1 MDSDS
6 SGSDSDFSND
16 EYGYRNLD
24 SDTHDKPAADGKVDC
39 TCGCG
44 TRRSCRTKRRHLKKL
59 RERIR
64 LNQVVQGQ
72 EYQDAV
78 PMDVDQELEMED
90 VNQEELPMHYHHEE
104 EWERSPSPT
113 DDWHSI
119 ATPPPSPPP
128 FDPDPPSEDE
138 DGYVNI
144 DAEDYREYDRWF
156 AEDLEPELD
165 EFVRETITEQELD
178 SIKMAAIRQFGHI
191 SQRNYERIR
200 YSFRDKVFLMTL
212 QCFGTRIAKLSG
224 VKPEDYDCCI
234 NVCHAFI
241 GRFADEDKCSTCGA
255 LRYDELGRP
264 RQSYQYIPTTGRF
277 LAMFNNPSFIE
288 KLEYRHNYE
297 QREGRIDD
305 VFDGQLYKNL
315 CQQNIA
321 IEGEDIGVKYFSG
334 KYDIATS
341 LLADG
346 VQIFKQ
352 ETATCWPIILQILNL
367 PPRDR
372 VQMRNVMPL
381 CVIPGPNQPKDF
393 NSFLEPFVLECQK
406 MARGVEAFNTRTGR
420 PFILRHHPILVGG
433 DMQAIKHLEEMKG
446 VGGKLP
452 CRGCESEAI
461 YHRNKRT
468 YYLPLAEPL
477 DPDNPAART
486 SSYDPL
492 NLPTRTEA
500 GMKRQTQK
508 MLNAE
513 TPREYE
519 KLGTKY
525 GISGPTILDRIPSL
539 KRPTSYPHEFL
550 HLFLLNH
557 FRDLVS
563 LWSST
568 DPAITDDGC
577 EDYLISPAD
586 WAEIG
591 RETEAASASIPS
603 YFTRPLPNI
612 NTQRRLYCGESWAF
626 WLLYIGPIVLR
637 NRLADK
643 YYNHFLELVSIVKCL
658 IQFENSTERIEQ
670 LREEMA
676 GYVERY
682 EDNFRY
688 YYQYNYDRISVCK
701 LTLHALLHVADDVL
715 LCGPVWTTWSYLT
728 ERYCREVIACARQ
741 RVVPSATIAKFVL
754 QLSQLS
760 AVAMRFP
767 EVRKALLFGK
777 SDAPVD
783 TSSMECVYTDYPDA
797 ILRVPCLAGFV
808 MQPRVRRRVAAF
820 LRTNFCLA
828 RSHHEW
834 MQFLP
839 ERCERWGKLRIGNG
853 GDCIRTACTRNPSS
867 AYGKRDN
874 SFIRYTFRY
883 DKNARNG
890 RPAEMLDETGY
901 GRLDF
906 ILAITLP
913 ANPRFNIESPQLHV
927 LAHITQAE
935 GAIGDASTQL
945 VSYTKMGRSFV
956 LDITSVECAVGRV
969 ETRAKKPNGEWV
981 IVDRSEGLCQ
991 TAFHQE
997 EQEFEEEG

>member
-1 MDSDS
+1 MDSNS

-24 SDTHDKPAADGKVDC
+24 SDTHDKPAADGKYC
-39 TCGCG
+39 
-44 TRRSCRTKRRHLKKL
+44 H
-59 RERIR
+59 
-64 LNQVVQGQ
+64 
-72 EYQDAV
+72 
-78 PMDVDQELEMED
+78 
-90 VNQEELPMHYHHEE
+90 
-104 EWERSPSPT
+104 
-113 DDWHSI
+113 
-119 ATPPPSPPP
+119 ATPSPPP

-144 DAEDYREYDRWF
+144 DAEDYREYNRWF

-241 GRFADEDKCSTCGA
+241 GQFADEDKCSTCGA

-513 TPREYE
+513 TPRTWS
-519 KLGTKY
+519 L
-525 GISGPTILDRIPSL
+525 SGLVPIRLLLTTDARTTSSL
-539 KRPTSYPHEFL
+539 R
-550 HLFLLNH
+550 
-557 FRDLVS
+557 
-563 LWSST
+563 
-568 DPAITDDGC
+568 
-577 EDYLISPAD
+577 D

-670 LREEMA
+670 LR
-676 GYVERY
+676 GRWL
-682 EDNFRY
+682 DTNFRY

-828 RSHHEW
+828 LARITSGCNFFQSGANDGVNCGLATGAIVFEPRVRGIRLRLMENETIRLCEW
-834 MQFLP
+834 
-839 ERCERWGKLRIGNG
+839 
-853 GDCIRTACTRNPSS
+853 
-867 AYGKRDN
+867 
-874 SFIRYTFRY
+874 YTFRY

-901 GRLDF
+901 GRLDLYSSSLF
-906 ILAITLP
+906 PPIPVSISNPPSSTSLLIL
-913 ANPRFNIESPQLHV
+913 PRPRERF
-927 LAHITQAE
+927 
-935 GAIGDASTQL
+935 GDASTQL

-997 EQEFEEEG
+997 EQEFEEDG

>member
-165 EFVRETITEQELD
+165 EF
-178 SIKMAAIRQFGHI
+178 
-191 SQRNYERIR
+191 
-200 YSFRDKVFLMTL
+200 
-212 QCFGTRIAKLSG
+212 
-224 VKPEDYDCCI
+224 
-234 NVCHAFI
+234 

-297 QREGRIDD
+297 QRGRIDD
-305 VFDGQLYKNL
+305 
-315 CQQNIA
+315 QNIA

-513 TPREYE
+513 TPRE
-519 KLGTKY
+519 
-525 GISGPTILDRIPSL
+525 
-539 KRPTSYPHEFL
+539 
-550 HLFLLNH
+550 
-557 FRDLVS
+557 DLVS

-682 EDNFRY
+682 EEY

-956 LDITSVECAVGRV
+956 LDITSVECRGTSGDAS
-969 ETRAKKPNGEWV
+969 KKAEWRMGDSRPKRRFVSNGV
-981 IVDRSEGLCQ
+981 SPGGAGV
-991 TAFHQE
+991 
-997 EQEFEEEG
+997 

>member
-1 MDSDS
+1 MDSNS

-72 EYQDAV
+72 EYRDAV

-241 GRFADEDKCSTCGA
+241 GQFADEDKCSTCGA

-525 GISGPTILDRIPSL
+525 GISGPTILDQIPSL

-682 EDNFRY
+682 EEY

-797 ILRVPCLAGFV
+797 ILRVPCLAGQFV
-808 MQPRVRRRVAAF
+808 
-820 LRTNFCLA
+820 
-828 RSHHEW
+828 
-834 MQFLP
+834 
-839 ERCERWGKLRIGNG
+839 
-853 GDCIRTACTRNPSS
+853 
-867 AYGKRDN
+867 Y
-874 SFIRYTFRY
+874 YTFRY

-997 EQEFEEEG
+997 EQEFEEDG